1 VRYLLDTHT
10 FLWFIWDDPR
20 LSATAKKT
28 IEDENNEKLLSLAS
42 CWEIA
47 IKVGLGKLTLAAPFV
62 AFVPREIAANSM
74 TVLPIS
80 LDHAALLTTMPH
92 HHRDPFDRM
101 LIAQATVEGVPILS
115 ADSAFDAYG
124 VTRLW

>member
-1 VRYLLDTHT
+1 VRSLLDTHT
-10 FLWFIWDDPR
+10 FFWFVWDDPH
-20 LSATAKKT
+20 LSATARRI

-42 CWEIA
+42 IWELA
-47 IKVGLGKLTLAAPFV
+47 IKVGLGKLTLTEPLGV
-62 AFVPREIAANSM
+62 FVPREIAANSM

-101 LIAQATVEGVPILS
+101 LLAQATIERLPILS
-115 ADSAFDAYG
+115 ADTAFDAYG